1 MKFIGNIFL
10 ASVILLTLISLGCGD
25 SSTGERDE
33 NEILISI
40 KNGNVQGHE
49 IVGVK
54 KGQQVKLNFT
64 SDQRMS
70 IHLHGY
76 DIEAEIPMDKSET
89 IEFEAHATGRFSVT
103 THISDDNHS
112 SHGSQE
118 IHAKLF
124 ESPTLLEGDTYSYT
138 VDIGM
143 NPGVIPYHDQMSHD
157 ILGVIVTSLAASE
170 DDVSIIIKGDEQLFH
185 PNEVMVRPG
194 ATIKWI
200 SKNPDKVRITSGNPP
215 TDLQSGLNAVTHG
228 AGNGEHASGGE
239 RTLLTVE
246 VHP

>member
-1 MKFIGNIFL
+1 MKFTGNIFL

-25 SSTGERDE
+25 RSTGERNE
-33 NEILISI
+33 NKVSISI
-40 KNGNVQGHE
+40 KNGNVQGHK
-49 IVGVK
+49 IVEAK
-54 KGQQVKLNFT
+54 KGQQVELNFT

-76 DIEAEIPMDKSET
+76 DIKAEIPMDGSET
-89 IEFEAHATGRFSVT
+89 IEFEAYATGGFPVT
-103 THISDDNHS
+103 MHISDDNHS
-112 SHGSQE
+112 SHGTHE
-118 IHAKLF
+118 MHGKLF

-138 VDIGM
+138 VDVGM
-143 NPGVIPYHDQMSHD
+143 DPSVIPYHDHMSHD
-157 ILGVIVTSLAASE
+157 ISGVIVTSLDASE

-185 PNEVMVRPG
+185 PNEVTVRPG

-200 SKNPDKVRITSGNPP
+200 SKNLDKVRITSGNPP

-228 AGNGEHASGGE
+228 AGNGEHASEEE